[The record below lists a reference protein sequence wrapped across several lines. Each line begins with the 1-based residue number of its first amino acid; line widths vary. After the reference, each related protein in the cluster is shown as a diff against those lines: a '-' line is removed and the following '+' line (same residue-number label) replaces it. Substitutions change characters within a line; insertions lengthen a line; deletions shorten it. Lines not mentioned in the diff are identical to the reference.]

1 VNTGERRRAAGRRLQ
16 VEPSHDV
23 RPPSYVLALVA
34 VLLGG
39 VASSYVALLL
49 IGITPLFG
57 MWGWYVVASLVGA
70 GPVVLVLRALGY
82 RVSYLACVAALLGGA
97 LVSTVVTRLILH
109 GAPLLFTPGLGGIT
123 GLPSLL
129 VSAWLVR
136 MFAGRPHRPAVRVE
150 T

>member
-1 VNTGERRRAAGRRLQ
+1 MRA
-16 VEPSHDV
+16 EPSQDV
-23 RPPSYVLALVA
+23 DPPSYVLALVA

-49 IGITPLFG
+49 VGITPILG
-57 MWGWYVVASLVGA
+57 VWGWYVVASLVGA
-70 GPVVLVLRALGY
+70 GPVLLVLRALGY
-82 RVSYLACVAALLGGA
+82 RVSYLAAVAALLGGA
-97 LVSTVVTRLILH
+97 LVSTIVTRLILQ

-136 MFAGRPHRPAVRVE
+136 MFAGKSRSRANAVRVE